1 MSGVV
6 IRAMTAEDLE
16 AVCAIDRRCFPEPW
30 SRETFAAE
38 CQSPVGY
45 YRVAELNEGV
55 GGYLGSQIIPDEAH
69 VTTFGVAP
77 ELRRRGVGER
87 LLADFLSAA
96 VEAGCRRI
104 TLEVRETNHAAQQ
117 LYRKWGFA
125 PVSRRRGYYTDN
137 DEDAIV
143 MWIEDTSRF
152 GFRTMLD
159 ERTRALAAEG

>member
-1 MSGVV
+1 MPGLV
-6 IRAMTAEDLE
+6 IRAMSPEDLE

-30 SRETFAAE
+30 SRETFAGE
-38 CQSPVGY
+38 CASPVGY
-45 YRVAELNEGV
+45 YRVAELEGRV
-55 GGYLGSQIIPDEAH
+55 AGYLGSQIIPDEAH

-87 LLADFLSAA
+87 LLADFLLAA
-96 VEAGCRRI
+96 VQAGCRRI
-104 TLEVRETNHAAQQ
+104 TLEVRASNRAAEQ

-152 GFRTMLD
+152 GFRTMLE